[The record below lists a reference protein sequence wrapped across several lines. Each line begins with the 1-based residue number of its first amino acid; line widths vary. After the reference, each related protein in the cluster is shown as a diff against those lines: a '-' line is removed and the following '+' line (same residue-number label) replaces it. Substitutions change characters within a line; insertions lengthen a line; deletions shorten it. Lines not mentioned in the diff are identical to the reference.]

1 MKTGIELIAEERR
14 EQIEKHG
21 FSIIDDAEYYQNK
34 ELVQAALFCIDQ
46 GIPKGSPLKTDKAWP
61 GNWDK
66 HFQNKII
73 SKTELEQ
80 LAVAGA
86 FIAARMD
93 QIIHLQNTKADQ

>member
-21 FSIIDDAEYYQNK
+21 FSVIEDAEYYKNM
-34 ELVQAALFCIDQ
+34 ELVQATLFCIDQ
-46 GIPKGSPLKTDKAWP
+46 GVPNGFGLKTYKLWP
-61 GNWDK
+61 ANWDK
-66 HFQNKII
+66 RFEYKILA
-73 SKTELEQ
+73 KTELEQ

-93 QIIHLQNTKADQ
+93 QIIHTQNTDGK